1 MNYLLLMIAVASL
14 CTILLRALPFLVFG
28 GKRKV
33 PQIVEYLG
41 NTLPQAIMVILVI
54 YCIKGISLKMNPYGI
69 PELLGILAVA
79 VLHVWKRNILLSVGL
94 GTILYMFLIQIVF

>member
-1 MNYLLLMIAVASL
+1 MNYLLLMIAVTSL
-14 CTILLRALPFLVFG
+14 CTILLRALPFLVFR

-41 NTLPQAIMVILVI
+41 NTLPPAIMVILVI